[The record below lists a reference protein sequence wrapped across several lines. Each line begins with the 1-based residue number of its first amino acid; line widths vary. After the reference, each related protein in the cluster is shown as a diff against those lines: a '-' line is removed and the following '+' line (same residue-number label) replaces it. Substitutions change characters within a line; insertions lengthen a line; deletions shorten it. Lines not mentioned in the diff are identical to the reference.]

1 MPTRGPVQIA
11 CHVDGQIT
19 VATTAAQEVVGA
31 GCGGATVAA
40 LTARVAGVAAR
51 MAATG
56 CRTVARAVRVIAVR
70 VSRTTGNDVVVGPG
84 REDAAMVS
92 TRYADVIA
100 ASVDSFGPVPTIDA
114 SPKPT
119 TSV

>member
-19 VATTAAQEVVGA
+19 VATTAAQGVVGA
-31 GCGGATVAA
+31 GCGGARVAA
-40 LTARVAGVAAR
+40 LTAWVAGVANR
-51 MAATG
+51 FAATER
-56 CRTVARAVRVIAVR
+56 RTVARPFGVIAVR
-70 VSRTTGNDVVVGPG
+70 VSRTTGNDVVVGRG
-84 REDAAMVS
+84 RDDAAMVS

-100 ASVDSFGPVPTIDA
+100 ASVDSFGPAPTIDA